1 MARTFG
7 DLLVK
12 ARGERGQHEIAEA
25 LDVSQPTI
33 SDWETQAHL
42 PRKSRLKKIAKA
54 YGVEF
59 DSLVD
64 AWLRSETKA
73 QSEAAA

>member
-1 MARTFG
+1 MAHTFG

-12 ARGERGQHEIAEA
+12 ARGERGQQEIAEE
-25 LDVSQPTI
+25 LDVSQPTV
-33 SDWETQAHL
+33 SAWETQANL

-59 DSLVD
+59 EVLVA
-64 AWLRSETKA
+64 AWLKSDSRA
-73 QSEAAA
+73 EAA